1 MLVATAGHVDHGKTS
16 LVKQLTGTNTDRL
29 KEEQQRGLTIELGYA
44 FARLGV
50 NKSIGFIDV
59 PGHHRFI
66 NTMISGINGID
77 LGMLVVAADDGP
89 MPQTHEHLTLLRFL
103 GVDKFAGVITKSDLV
118 DRARL
123 DEVRQQTASLIPNSP
138 LCEVSNR
145 TGDGLE
151 SLQSI
156 LEKQIE
162 QTQQRVTEQ
171 QFRLYIDR
179 VFVKKGVG
187 TVITGTCLSGS
198 VNIGDELRLH
208 AAINERTGSSTVRV
222 RAIHTQGLPA
232 DESHAGQR
240 CALNIVSKSSR
251 VQIQRGDFLCTHPAA
266 LPSSRLDTRCW
277 FADEPD
283 HAIKHLGRVKLYL
296 GTRRIA
302 AKTYLLE
309 RDDNKAQ
316 DTQVQRI
323 QLILEQ
329 GIVAFSGDRF
339 ILRNDSE
346 TRTLGGGIVIDPDAP
361 QRGKSRDYRLRYLDA
376 LTMKSPSAALE
387 QMLFSNDDIVSLNKC
402 LRIWNLSQQELDRIL
417 KNTPFNNGALVKIP
431 DDNDELL
438 LSTSLWM
445 RHLKHLDQQLA
456 RWHGTRPMERGIQ
469 PDLLRAQLQPQT
481 PAYLFKALLNDRIQ
495 AGKIIY
501 CEQLIRAAG
510 HRPSLSPQIQQ
521 QWQKLEAQMQS
532 RGLDIPLRSELQ
544 QALGFEKKQLEAL
557 TRPAI
562 KAGDL
567 FEIGE
572 KRLALPHTINELAA
586 LIRQFKGIATGI
598 SVIDAKQVFG
608 LGRNQTIEI
617 LEFFDRLG
625 FTKRIGNLR
634 LIANNDAPSQAN
646 GSKEIW
652 S

>member
-16 LVKQLTGTNTDRL
+16 LVKRLTGTNTDRL

-44 FARLGV
+44 FTHLEE

-66 NTMISGINGID
+66 NTMISGISGID
-77 LGMLVVAADDGP
+77 LGMLIVAADDGP
-89 MPQTHEHLTLLRFL
+89 MPQTHEHLTLLRLL
-103 GVDKFAGVITKSDLV
+103 GVDNFAGVITKSDLV

-123 DEVRQQTASLIPNSP
+123 DEVRQQTALLIPNSP

-145 TGDGLE
+145 TGAGLE

-156 LEKQIE
+156 LEELIE
-162 QTQQRVTEQ
+162 ETQQRLTEQ

-198 VNIGDELRLH
+198 VNIGDALRLH
-208 AAINERTGSSTVRV
+208 ASANGRAASSTVRV
-222 RAIHTQGLPA
+222 RAIHTHGMPA

-240 CALNIVSKSSR
+240 CALNIASKSSKIQ
-251 VQIQRGDFLCTHPAA
+251 VQRGDFICAHPTA
-266 LPSSRLDTRCW
+266 LPSSRLDTHCW
-277 FADEPD
+277 FSDESD
-283 HAIKHLGRVKLYL
+283 QAIKHLGRVKLYL
-296 GTRRIA
+296 GTRRIG
-302 AKTYLLE
+302 AKTYLLD
-309 RDDNKAQ
+309 RDDHNAQ
-316 DTQVQRI
+316 DTKVQRI

-376 LTMKSPSAALE
+376 LAMKSPSAALE
-387 QMLFSNDDIVSLNKC
+387 KMLFTNDDVVSLNKC
-402 LRIWNLSQQELDRIL
+402 MRIWNLSQQELNLIL
-417 KNTPFNNGALVKIP
+417 TNTPFSNGALITIP
-431 DDNDELL
+431 DDSDERI
-438 LSTSLWM
+438 LSTSLWI
-445 RHLKHLDQQLA
+445 RHLKHLEHQLA
-456 RWHGTRPMERGIQ
+456 HWHSTRPMERGIH
-469 PDLLRAQLQPQT
+469 PDLLQTQLQPQT

-495 AGKIIY
+495 AGKIFY

-521 QWQKLEAQMQS
+521 QWQKLESQMQS
-532 RGLDIPLRSELQ
+532 RGLNIPLRSELQ
-544 QALGFEKKQLEAL
+544 QTMTFEAKQLEAL

-567 FEIGE
+567 FEIGD
-572 KRLALPHTINELAA
+572 KRLALPQTINELAT
-586 LIRQFKGIATGI
+586 LIRQFKTIATGI
-598 SVIDAKQVFG
+598 SVIEAKQLFG

-617 LEFFDRLG
+617 LEFFDHLG
-625 FTKRIGNLR
+625 FTKRVGNVR
-634 LIANNDAPSQAN
+634 VIADNDALTQAN
-646 GSKEIW
+646 GQKAI
-652 S
+652 